1 MSGTT
6 SNYAFPYPESSDAPD
21 GATQITDL
29 AEAVDSEL
37 HDHVVQGGAVDT
49 ATTAI
54 HHTLGTG
61 SNQASRGTHSH
72 AEFDNS
78 AAYDDMRTYAHYDDT
93 VITIPISTSASIVS
107 GTAGGA
113 VFTAPASGRVLI
125 HLQAEFTAYNA
136 GTYIGWKLNKGSSVG
151 ATSGV
156 FATRTIPTN
165 WLLGVNGYSA
175 TGVLTDT
182 GVGDGVAPAHT
193 HTLQTESIQ
202 VRMGGIPSI
211 QEGLTP
217 GDEYNVQYLFW
228 NSDTNQSVTCSKRA
242 LIIQPVH

>member
-29 AEAVDSEL
+29 AEAVDTAV
-37 HDHVVQGGAVDT
+37 HNHVVSGGAVDS

-78 AAYDDMRTYAHYDDT
+78 AAYNDMRTYAWNDDT
-93 VITIPISTSASIVS
+93 VITIPISTSGAVVS

-125 HLQAEFTAYNA
+125 HLHAEFTAYNA

-151 ATSGV
+151 ATSGG
-156 FATRTIPTN
+156 FATRTIPTD
-165 WLLGVNGYSA
+165 WLIGVNGYSA
-175 TGVLTDT
+175 TGAQST
-182 GVGDGVAPAHT
+182 GAAHT
-193 HTLQTESIQ
+193 HNLQTESIQ
-202 VRMGGIPSI
+202 VRMGGIPVI
-211 QEGLTP
+211 EEGLTP
-217 GDEYNVQYLFW
+217 GEQYNVQYLFW
-228 NSDTNQSVTCSKRA
+228 NGDTNQSVTCSRRA
-242 LIIQPVH
+242 LVIQPVH